1 LLGEPCILID
11 TAGIRRK
18 ARIDDRIERFSVSR
32 SLKAVDRGD
41 LVIHIIDGPEGV
53 TDQDAQILSYA
64 FQRDKALIL
73 AVNKWDLVSKAD
85 GDVEKYR
92 AEVNY
97 HLAFLEF
104 VPVTFISAAT
114 GYGVR
119 RMNETAA
126 RVLKSYRRK
135 VSTSA
140 VNQACKKS
148 SELTVR
154 RSRAASR

>member
-1 LLGEPCILID
+1 MHFD
-11 TAGIRRK
+11 RHRRYSSQG
-18 ARIDDRIERFSVSR
+18 ADRDRIEQFSVSR

-64 FQRDKALIL
+64 FQRNKALVL

-85 GDVEKYR
+85 GDTEKYR
-92 AEVNY
+92 DEVNY
-97 HLAFLEF
+97 RLSFLEF

-119 RMNETAA
+119 
-126 RVLKSYRRK
+126 K
-135 VSTSA
+135 
-140 VNQACKKS
+140 
-148 SELTVR
+148 
-154 RSRAASR
+154 